1 MVPLVYQFWMDSD
14 GYIQYGVLPDDYIQS
29 PTDFLFWDWYHG
41 EVVAGR
47 IPPDKSIPT
56 LKMWWHNNVFSMVV
70 PERDQVDEGTMD
82 MIAMLMAMY
91 GNHSVEKSSTVVESH
106 RYLTTKEL
114 TEQAKKKGLRA
125 QRDAEK
131 LILEAIKDI
140 GADVTDTENVIQ
152 VTYEGILPDLFREG
166 QGIVAT
172 GKLINNNMFFAD
184 EVLAKHDENYMP
196 PEVADTLKKA
206 GVTEHNGNE
215 LK

>member
-1 MVPLVYQFWMDSD
+1 MTPRQKRMTFVAVLVV
-14 GYIQYGVLPDDYIQS
+14 GVGIAITLALKAFNENLLYFFS
-29 PTDFLFWDWYHG
+29 PTQVLAG
-41 EVVAGR
+41 EAPKDHSFRLGGLVVDGSVKR
-47 IPPDKSIPT
+47 DPNS
-56 LKMWWHNNVFSMVV
+56 LKINF
-70 PERDQVDEGTMD
+70 D
-82 MIAMLMAMY
+82 L
-91 GNHSVEKSSTVVESH
+91 
-106 RYLTTKEL
+106 
-114 TEQAKKKGLRA
+114 
-125 QRDAEK
+125 
-131 LILEAIKDI
+131 
-140 GADVTDTENVIQ
+140 TDTESVLQ